1 MYRTKNAFKHPQ
13 KFFKFQQIFHFWWAL
28 QGSNLRPLR
37 CERNALPL
45 S

>member
-1 MYRTKNAFKHPQ
+1 MGSFL
-13 KFFKFQQIFHFWWAL
+13 WAL
-28 QGSNLRPLR
+28 QGSDLRPLR